1 MTTAPIRSSV
11 WQPARLVLVLALCLL
26 LVACGFTL
34 RGTTQLSPAME
45 QTHIN
50 HADGGSLLALD
61 IAEAL
66 QRAGSEILLEPR
78 PGAAI
83 LEIQREV
90 LRRRVVAVGPDG
102 RAQEFQMQLQL
113 SYRVT
118 RDDDELLAP
127 QSLTL
132 TREFSAGLAER
143 VLGRESEADQL
154 AQDMRN
160 DAVRLIMRRLERVPT
175 SPPEP
180 AE

>member
-1 MTTAPIRSSV
+1 MTTAPIRSPV
-11 WQPARLVLVLALCLL
+11 WQPARLVLALVLCLL

-34 RGTTQLSPAME
+34 RGTTQLSPAMD

-66 QRAGSEILLEPR
+66 QRAGSEILLDPR
-78 PGAAI
+78 PGATI
-83 LEIQREV
+83 LEIQQEDMS
-90 LRRRVVAVGPDG
+90 RRVVAVSPEG
-102 RAQEFQMQLQL
+102 RAQEYQVQLQL
-113 SYRVT
+113 RYRVT
-118 RDDDELLAP
+118 RDGEELLAP
-127 QSLTL
+127 QSLAL
-132 TREFSAGLAER
+132 TREFSAGVGDR

-154 AQDMRN
+154 EQEMRN